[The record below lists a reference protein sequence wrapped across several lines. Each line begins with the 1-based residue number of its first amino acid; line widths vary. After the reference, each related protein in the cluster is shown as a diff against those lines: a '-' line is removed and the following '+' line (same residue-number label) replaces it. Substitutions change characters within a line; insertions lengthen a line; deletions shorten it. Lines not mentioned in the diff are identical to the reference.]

1 MEEESFKRRPNE
13 LSLSRVK
20 TIMKSSPDAEN
31 VSQESVYLVT
41 KATELFIKYMVEE
54 AYKESNNSKS
64 LEYKHVSELVQT
76 REELVFL
83 REIVPRKLTLREI
96 EENLRQ
102 RGLETKR
109 VGVSS
114 SSSDVSLY
122 SDEDLTLSPEPR
134 DTKAE
139 PSFSLSPG
147 RNTVSSAYS
156 PELTYLKYVP
166 VSRTRP
172 SLVKT
177 SLSTEEFVSA
187 KELETSSGVDTYS
200 STSASST
207 NLPHACC
214 PDVVVLR
221 PGTPSTITLSSSSMS
236 FEGSPSPTLSFL
248 EPGPSSVA
256 AAASP
261 MSVMSVSSGSRSPSP
276 SPSYS
281 SLSPQIHS
289 TIPVQD
295 EFDMITESVESMSSD
310 SSICEVEQE

>member
-31 VSQESVYLVT
+31 VSQESVYLIT

-64 LEYKHVSELVQT
+64 VEYKHVSELVQT
-76 REELVFL
+76 REELAFL
-83 REIVPRKLTLREI
+83 REIVPRKCTLRDI
-96 EENLRQ
+96 EENLRR
-102 RGLETKR
+102 RGLDTKR
-109 VGVSS
+109 PGVSS
-114 SSSDVSLY
+114 SSSDLSPY
-122 SDEDLTLSPEPR
+122 SDEDLTLSPEPK

-139 PSFSLSPG
+139 SSFSLLHG
-147 RNTVSSAYS
+147 RSTLPSAYS
-156 PELTYLKYVP
+156 PELTSSQPL
-166 VSRTRP
+166 RTRS

-177 SLSTEEFVSA
+177 SLSAEEFVSA
-187 KELETSSGVDTYS
+187 KELETSSGVDTYLGTS
-200 STSASST
+200 STS
-207 NLPHACC
+207 N
-214 PDVVVLR
+214 VVLR
-221 PGTPSTITLSSSSMS
+221 PGTPSTITLSSSSREMS
-236 FEGSPSPTLSFL
+236 FEGSPSPTSSFL
-248 EPGPSSVA
+248 DPVPASAA

-261 MSVMSVSSGSRSPSP
+261 LSVMSVLSGSRTPSP

-281 SLSPQIHS
+281 SLSPQLPS

-295 EFDMITESVESMSSD
+295 EFDMVTESVESVSSD

>member
-41 KATELFIKYMVEE
+41 KATELFLKYMVEE

-76 REELVFL
+76 REELAFL
-83 REIVPRKLTLREI
+83 REIVPRKCTLRDI
-96 EENLRQ
+96 EENLRR

-109 VGVSS
+109 PGVSS

-139 PSFSLSPG
+139 PSFSQLHG
-147 RNTVSSAYS
+147 RNNVSSAYS
-156 PELTYLKYVP
+156 PEHTYLKSVP

-172 SLVKT
+172 SLVKP
-177 SLSTEEFVSA
+177 SLSTEEFVSV
-187 KELETSSGVDTYS
+187 KEPDTSSGVDTYS
-200 STSASST
+200 GTLTSSA
-207 NLPHACC
+207 NLPHECC
-214 PDVVVLR
+214 SDIVVLR

-236 FEGSPSPTLSFL
+236 FEGSASPTLSFL
-248 EPGPSSVA
+248 DPGPSSVA

-261 MSVMSVSSGSRSPSP
+261 MSVMSGSRTPSP

-295 EFDMITESVESMSSD
+295 EFDMVTESVESMSSD